1 MIKGMFITGTDTG
14 IGKTVVSC
22 AILAKLKQM
31 GLMVQG
37 MKPIASGCELTK
49 DGLRNED
56 AEALIDN
63 SSIIQDYDL
72 VNPYAFEPPI
82 APHLIAAKLGVDI
95 DIDLIL
101 EKFNKLKTDMDSI
114 IVEGVGG
121 WQVPIN
127 ETQTVANLAVRLN
140 LPVVLVVGVRLG
152 AINHAMLTYDAI
164 CQSGLDCMGWV
175 ANIVEKNML
184 NSNENIE
191 AIQQR
196 IEAPLLAKIPYQN
209 SIDVQRI
216 VSYFDNINI

>member
-1 MIKGMFITGTDTG
+1 MTKGIFITGTDTG
-14 IGKTVVSC
+14 IGKTVISC
-22 AILAKLKQM
+22 AMLEKLKQM
-31 GLMVQG
+31 GFRAQG
-37 MKPIASGCELTK
+37 MKPIASGCELTEQ
-49 DGLRNED
+49 GLRNED
-56 AEALIDN
+56 AEALIEN
-63 SSIIQDYDL
+63 SSFVQSYDL
-72 VNPYAFEPPI
+72 VNPYAFEPPV
-82 APHLIAAKLGVDI
+82 APHLIAAELEVGINFDV
-95 DIDLIL
+95 IL
-101 EKFNKLKTDMDSI
+101 ENFKQLEVGMDYV

-127 ETQTVANLAVRLN
+127 EKQTVADLAIKLN

-175 ANIVEKNML
+175 ANIVEENML

-196 IEAPLLAKIPYQN
+196 IKAPLLAKIPYQR

-216 VSYFDNINI
+216 SGYFDAINI